1 PAREAPAPS
10 LRGAF
15 VITNENPWRIFTVT
29 ILMSI
34 LGSKALGF
42 FVFLFQQAAQP
53 GAEKESLKSAFTIT
67 EMVKNL
73 GWVALTVIVILLIMS
88 MYSIA
93 IMVERFLTYSAAKKQ
108 SREFAPRVAQALKN
122 DRIEEAIN
130 ISDKHKKSHLAMVV
144 NARCDFL
151 CLSLMLMASS

>member
-1 PAREAPAPS
+1 MGRGARPARERRGRVFPKPARLPNGEAYPPS
-10 LRGAF
+10 VTKTL
-15 VITNENPWRIFTVT
+15 WRISTVT
-29 ILMSI
+29 ILLSI

-42 FVFLFQQAAQP
+42 FAFLFQEAAK
-53 GAEKESLKSAFTIT
+53 GGEDLKSAFTIT

-73 GWVALTVIVILLIMS
+73 GWVALAVIVILLIMS

-122 DRIEEAIN
+122 DRIEE
-130 ISDKHKKSHLAMVV
+130 
-144 NARCDFL
+144 
-151 CLSLMLMASS
+151 